1 MEPLEKLK
9 KTRAEKLEKIKKLG
23 INPYPSKSDKQ
34 KEIAESLKL
43 IGKSVKTA
51 GRIMGIRGHG
61 GSSFV
66 DLKDE
71 SGTIQLFFSKSQ
83 LSKVNGQLLELLDI
97 GDFIEVEGKVDKTQA
112 GQLTIFVTKFSLLT
126 KSVRPLP
133 STWYGL
139 KDVEERNRKRYLD
152 LLINDGVREVFEKRS
167 QIVYYVRKFLI
178 EVKGYFEVEEPIL
191 QPLYGGT
198 RARPFKTHH
207 NTLNTD
213 FYLRISNE
221 LYLKRLIVGGF
232 EKVFEIGHTFRN
244 EGMDKYHN
252 PEFTMLETMEA
263 YASYL
268 DNMDLVE
275 EMFEFVALDV
285 FKTTKLKYQ
294 DSEINY
300 KRPWRRIKLADLF

>member
-1 MEPLEKLK
+1 MEHIEKLK

-139 KDVEERNRKRYLD
+139 KDVEEETQKSFL
-152 LLINDGVREVFEKRS
+152 VF
-167 QIVYYVRKFLI
+167 
-178 EVKGYFEVEEPIL
+178 
-191 QPLYGGT
+191 
-198 RARPFKTHH
+198 
-207 NTLNTD
+207 
-213 FYLRISNE
+213 
-221 LYLKRLIVGGF
+221 LK
-232 EKVFEIGHTFRN
+232 N
-244 EGMDKYHN
+244 EGVG
-252 PEFTMLETMEA
+252 EF
-263 YASYL
+263 
-268 DNMDLVE
+268 
-275 EMFEFVALDV
+275 
-285 FKTTKLKYQ
+285 LK
-294 DSEINY
+294 SP
-300 KRPWRRIKLADLF
+300 KSFFRFRS